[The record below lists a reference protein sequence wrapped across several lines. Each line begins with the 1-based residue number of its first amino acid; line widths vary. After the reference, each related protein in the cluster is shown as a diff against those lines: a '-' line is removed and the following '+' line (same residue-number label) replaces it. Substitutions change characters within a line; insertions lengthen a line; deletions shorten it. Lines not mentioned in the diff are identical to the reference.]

1 MSSRKGVLKL
11 ALPIQYTVPYNLLL
25 VTLLFIVMDIV
36 MGLVKA
42 LETKSFK
49 SLKMREGLFHK
60 LGEILCVVF
69 GMVCEMSFPVVGIT
83 VKLPIVTTICIYIII
98 METGSIVENLAAI
111 SPNIKALLV
120 KVFSAYKNEDNS

>member
-1 MSSRKGVLKL
+1 M
-11 ALPIQYTVPYNLLL
+11 AAPIQYTVPYNLLL
-25 VTLLFIVMDIV
+25 VTLVFIVMDVI

-83 VKLPIVTTICIYIII
+83 VKLPIVSTICIYIII

-120 KVFSAYKNEDNS
+120 KVFNAYKNEEQT

>member
-1 MSSRKGVLKL
+1 MD
-11 ALPIQYTVPYNLLL
+11 LPIQYTVPYNLLL
-25 VTLLFIVMDIV
+25 VTLVFIVMDVV

-69 GMVCEMSFPVVGIT
+69 GMVCEMSFPIVGIT
-83 VKLPIVTTICIYIII
+83 VKLPIVSTICIYIII

-111 SPNIKALLV
+111 SPNIKSLLI
-120 KVFSAYKNEDNS
+120 KVFNSYKNEEQA

>member
-1 MSSRKGVLKL
+1 M
-11 ALPIQYTVPYNLLL
+11 AAPIQYSVPYNLLL
-25 VTLLFIVMDIV
+25 VTLVFIVMDVI

-83 VKLPIVTTICIYIII
+83 VKLPIVSTICIYIII

-120 KVFSAYKNEDNS
+120 KVFNAYKNEEQT